1 MTAWLVVP
9 TRGDHPDLLDGIA
22 ALGHPTVVVVT
33 ADGVRV
39 PVGCHAVYDPG
50 PVNIHRWW
58 NRGLD
63 YAQERGATV
72 AVVLNDDVSLGPD
85 AVDRM
90 VRQLK
95 DTDAWLCGAAT
106 QHMTGWCW
114 ALDLT
119 SPLRPDERFRWFYGD
134 NDLWLRAAHEGRL
147 TGVDVDHVHH
157 HPNEATASSPDLTA
171 ITRDDE
177 VAFRLKWG
185 A

>member
-1 MTAWLVVP
+1 MTTWIVVP

-22 ALGHPTVVVVT
+22 ALGYPTVVVRT
-33 ADGVRV
+33 ADCPVPGGVLV
-39 PVGCHAVYDPG
+39 VDDLG
-50 PVNIHRWW
+50 PPNIQRWW
-58 NRGLD
+58 NAGLD
-63 YAQERGATV
+63 AAQDCGATV

-90 VRQLK
+90 VRQMR
-95 DTDAWLCGAAT
+95 DADAWLCGAAT
-106 QHMTGWCW
+106 EYMTGWCW

-119 SPLRPDERFRWFYGD
+119 SSLRPDERFRWFYGD

-147 TGVDVDHVHH
+147 TSVDVDHVHH

-185 A
+185 V